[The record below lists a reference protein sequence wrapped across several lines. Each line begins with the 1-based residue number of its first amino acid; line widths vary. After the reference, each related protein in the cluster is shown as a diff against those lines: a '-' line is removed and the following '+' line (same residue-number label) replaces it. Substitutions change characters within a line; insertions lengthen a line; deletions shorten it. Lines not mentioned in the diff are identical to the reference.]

1 MKTHLSIK
9 IRVNHIKMIL
19 GMQKMNLSLSRVKNL
34 GRKFT
39 VRKKR
44 IEISITL
51 TINNLIP
58 IQIQIQTIYPKITN
72 LTRL

>member
-58 IQIQIQTIYPKITN
+58 IQIQTIYPKITN
-72 LTRL
+72 STRL

>member
-9 IRVNHIKMIL
+9 IRVNHIKMNL

-44 IEISITL
+44 IEIYITL

-58 IQIQIQTIYPKITN
+58 IQIQTIYPKITN

>member
-39 VRKKR
+39 VPKKR

-58 IQIQIQTIYPKITN
+58 IQIQTIYPKITN

>member
-44 IEISITL
+44 IEISITS

-58 IQIQIQTIYPKITN
+58 IQIQTIYPKITN

>member
-1 MKTHLSIK
+1 MKTQLSIK

-44 IEISITL
+44 IEISITS

-58 IQIQIQTIYPKITN
+58 IQIQTIYPKITN
-72 LTRL
+72 STRL